1 MNRLATVLLLVVGA
15 NAALAHNGEY
25 HPPLPPPKLEGS
37 PRPGRA
43 EVSPGPRDGETVTPG
58 PDDVKPNDPL
68 PRPPVV
74 PRGSTAGFG
83 RDDARFTV
91 KLWWEANAWRYLPSP
106 ELPMREE
113 LISVLLDAVDAPS
126 HTVRDRA
133 LIALGRAGGTRAFHR
148 IRKACDAKNTELR
161 VAGFIAL
168 GLLGDDSGSPI
179 LKKVVANAAAGLE
192 ARTFATL
199 SLGLLGSKADAK
211 FLREVLNEEWE
222 PNIRSAAAIALGFLR
237 DPGSVHALGRI
248 LHDAHPLASPDVSRL
263 GDSSTRAGLAASA
276 AWALGRIL
284 TPASY
289 DYLVWAVDGGD
300 PLIATSAALALAAAK
315 GTVGRPSLYR
325 ALEPGTTISL
335 RQQVLLGL
343 GRAKDAKA
351 VAVAA
356 TILASDAERE
366 GLMGPFAALALGL
379 AGEEKHTATLLG
391 LVANRDA
398 PSDLR
403 GAAALALGLSAVRAA
418 GPPLAKTLASEQR
431 AAVLGP
437 GVIALAL
444 LGHEAGTELAKKIL
458 EHSDLPEPRRDAVTA
473 LLLAKPEGVADLLA
487 TELADSYYV
496 NRVAVTALARVDP
509 NRATVELLKKLAD
522 DNLFARRF
530 AAHSLGVLL
539 ARRRPG
545 PFTELAGTM
554 NHLSGAPV
562 LKAVL
567 YLENEYLFQL
577 VRNF

>member
-1 MNRLATVLLLVVGA
+1 M
-15 NAALAHNGEY
+15 
-25 HPPLPPPKLEGS
+25 
-37 PRPGRA
+37 
-43 EVSPGPRDGETVTPG
+43 
-58 PDDVKPNDPL
+58 KPNDPL

-74 PRGSTAGFG
+74 PRGPTAGFG

-91 KLWWEANAWRYLPSP
+91 KLWWEANAWRYLPAP
-106 ELPMREE
+106 ELGMREE

-126 HTVRDRA
+126 HAVRDRA

-148 IRKACDAKNTELR
+148 IRKACEAKDTGLR

-179 LKKVVANAAAGLE
+179 LKKVVADAEAGLE

-199 SLGLLGSKADAK
+199 SLGLLGSKPAAT

-237 DPGSVHALGRI
+237 DADSAHALGRI

-263 GDSSTRAGLAASA
+263 GDRATRAGLAASA

-284 TPASY
+284 TPAAY

-300 PLIATSAALALAAAK
+300 PLVAPSAALALCGAK
-315 GTVGRPSLYR
+315 GTAGRPALYR
-325 ALEPGTTISL
+325 ALEPGATLPL

-343 GRAKDAKA
+343 AGLRDTKA
-351 VAVAA
+351 IETAEA
-356 TILASDAERE
+356 ILTSDARRE
-366 GLMGPFAALALGL
+366 GYMGPFAAVALGL
-379 AGEEKHTATLLG
+379 AGYDHRDLLLAIMAADDSSPELCG
-391 LVANRDA
+391 
-398 PSDLR
+398 S
-403 GAAALALGLSAVRAA
+403 AALALGISGRREA
-418 GPPLAKTLASEQR
+418 GPRLAKLLADEKR

-444 LGHEAGTELAKKIL
+444 LGHESGTTLAKKIL
-458 EHSDLPEPRRDAVTA
+458 GGSDLPEPRRDAVTA
-473 LLLAKPEGVADLLA
+473 LLIAKPEGLADLLV
-487 TELADSYYV
+487 TELADSYHV
-496 NRVAVTALARVDP
+496 NRVAATALACVDP
-509 NRATVELLKKLAD
+509 KRAAAELMKKLAD